1 VNTLYAAYSFALF
14 QGCSSLR
21 LSKQSCMVL
30 MQTDKNPRGK
40 LHDGEFTHRVT
51 KSDTGPF
58 PFQMI

>member
-1 VNTLYAAYSFALF
+1 MQLAQAEQA
-14 QGCSSLR
+14 
-21 LSKQSCMVL
+21 VL
-30 MQTDKNPRGK
+30 HGAHANGQNPRGK